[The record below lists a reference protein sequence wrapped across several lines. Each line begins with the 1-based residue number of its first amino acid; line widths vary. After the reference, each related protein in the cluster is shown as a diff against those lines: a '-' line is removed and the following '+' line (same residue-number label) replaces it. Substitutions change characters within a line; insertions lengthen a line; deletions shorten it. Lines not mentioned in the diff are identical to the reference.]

1 MLAELWTAAGKA
13 LKADRLEVYQK
24 SLGEV
29 PLGLL
34 ELASSATRPTGM
46 LRDVAETTD
55 GGLPR
60 GGASRRLPRPG
71 GRVWRR
77 G

>member
-1 MLAELWTAAGKA
+1 VLAELWTAARKSLEA
-13 LKADRLEVYQK
+13 NRLEMYRN

-46 LRDVAETTD
+46 LRDVAETT
-55 GGLPR
+55 GGP
-60 GGASRRLPRPG
+60 SPNW
-71 GRVWRR
+71 GR
-77 G
+77 

>member
-1 MLAELWTAAGKA
+1 VLAELWTAAGKSLEA
-13 LKADRLEVYQK
+13 NRLEMYRN

-55 GGLPR
+55 SP
-60 GGASRRLPRPG
+60 SPNW
-71 GRVWRR
+71 GR
-77 G
+77 